1 MDGYQIGLTMF
12 VIEYFASRNDREEA
26 ESFIEYAYSKLD
38 IDRGMYGILKDYLEI
53 AFKNKGDK

>member
-1 MDGYQIGLTMF
+1 MDGYQIGLTMS
-12 VIEYFASRNDREEA
+12 VIEYFASRIEREEA
-26 ESFIEYAYSKLD
+26 ESFIEYAYSKFD

>member
-1 MDGYQIGLTMF
+1 MF